1 LIRFSGLPI
10 KIYVYAQNAKGS
22 SEPFIMEETF
32 AKQSKHSV
40 EG

>member
-1 LIRFSGLPI
+1 
-10 KIYVYAQNAKGS
+10 VYAQNAKGS